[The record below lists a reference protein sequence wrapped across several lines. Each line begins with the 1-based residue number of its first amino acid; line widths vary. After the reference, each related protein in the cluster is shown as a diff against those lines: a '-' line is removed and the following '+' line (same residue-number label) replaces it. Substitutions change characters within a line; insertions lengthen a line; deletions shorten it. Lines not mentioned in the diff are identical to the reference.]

1 MKLQKAVKTQAYLRL
16 GITGP
21 AGSGKTWTALEVAKG
36 LKPGAR
42 VALLDTEMGSAS
54 KYADAFDFDVVE
66 VAHYKPQVV
75 LDFVALCDREGY
87 DVAIIDSV
95 SPFWNGPGGFL
106 EMVDAEVARARSRG
120 GKADSF
126 AAWKPVDAAYSRWVL
141 AILASKVHVIFTIR
155 SKMAYESARGDNGKN
170 TITKLGMAPICRD
183 TFPYELDVVL
193 DMDQEH
199 VGIVSKTRVHGLD
212 EQAHRRPGAAFAARL
227 AAWLASGPAPQPSR
241 AAHHESFTTEERAR
255 FCAALRDLGHNYD
268 AVAARLEAAG
278 QPRPSAMTAE
288 QRVAVVRRLRIEA
301 EKARAAAPA
310 DDAPADAR

>member
-1 MKLQKAVKTQAYLRL
+1 MKLQKAVKAQSFLRM

-36 LKPGAR
+36 LKEGAR

-75 LDFVALCDREGY
+75 LDFVALCEREGY

-106 EMVDAEVARARSRG
+106 EMVDDEVARAKSRT
-120 GKADSF
+120 GKSDSF

-141 AILASKVHVIFTIR
+141 AILASKVHVILTMR
-155 SKMAYESARGDNGKN
+155 AKMAYEQSKNDQGK
-170 TITKLGMAPICRD
+170 TQVVKLGMAPIFRD

-193 DMDQEH
+193 DMDQDH
-199 VGIVSKTRVHGLD
+199 VGVVSKTRVHRLD
-212 EQAHRRPGAAFAARL
+212 EQSHRRPGAAFAGRL
-227 AAWLASGPAPQPSR
+227 VAWLASGPPPVTPEAPVKAP
-241 AAHHESFTTEERAR
+241 HHESFTAEERSR
-255 FCAALRDLGHNYD
+255 FCAALRDLGTSYD
-268 AVAARLEAAG
+268 DVAARLEAKG
-278 QPRPSAMTAE
+278 SPRPSAMTQAQRSSIVAKLRAE
-288 QRVAVVRRLRIEA
+288 AAGGPPEA
-301 EKARAAAPA
+301 R
-310 DDAPADAR
+310 

>member
-1 MKLQKAVKTQAYLRL
+1 MKLQRAVKTQAFLRM

-21 AGSGKTWTALEVAKG
+21 AGAGKTWTALEVAKG

-54 KYADAFDFDVVE
+54 KYADSFDFDVVE
-66 VAHYKPQVV
+66 VDHYKPQGV
-75 LDFVALCDREGY
+75 LDFLSLCEREGY

-106 EMVDAEVARARSRG
+106 EMVDDEVARAKSRG

-155 SKMAYESARGDNGKN
+155 SKMAYENTRGDNGRSS
-170 TITKLGMAPICRD
+170 IVKLGMAPICRD

-199 VGIVSKTRVHGLD
+199 VGIVSKTRVHRLD
-212 EQAHRRPGAAFAARL
+212 EQAHRLPGAVFAGRL
-227 AAWLASGPAPQPSR
+227 ATWLASGPPPITPPPPAPVHDPSWKDDQR
-241 AAHHESFTTEERAR
+241 R
-255 FCAALRDLGHNYD
+255 FFAALKDLGAEYED
-268 AVAARLEAAG
+268 LCAELAAMTPPR
-278 QPRPSAMTAE
+278 PRPSAMTQA
-288 QRVAVVRRLRIEA
+288 
-301 EKARAAAPA
+301 ARAALVGWLQKRAAKPVEA
-310 DDAPADAR
+310 DAPPAAR